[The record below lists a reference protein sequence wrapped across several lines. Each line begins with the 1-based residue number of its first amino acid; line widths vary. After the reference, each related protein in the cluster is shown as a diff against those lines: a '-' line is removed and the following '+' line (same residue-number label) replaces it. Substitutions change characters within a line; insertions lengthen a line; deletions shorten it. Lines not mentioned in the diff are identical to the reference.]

1 MEITLMNVD
10 ESDYDSDYL
19 QFEDQEELEFRER
32 EIAARPAGYI
42 HYTLKHQH
50 LLENQ

>member
-19 QFEDQEELEFRER
+19 QFMTFTMINLFLRV
-32 EIAARPAGYI
+32 
-42 HYTLKHQH
+42 
-50 LLENQ
+50 ENRSMPISDHTQVF